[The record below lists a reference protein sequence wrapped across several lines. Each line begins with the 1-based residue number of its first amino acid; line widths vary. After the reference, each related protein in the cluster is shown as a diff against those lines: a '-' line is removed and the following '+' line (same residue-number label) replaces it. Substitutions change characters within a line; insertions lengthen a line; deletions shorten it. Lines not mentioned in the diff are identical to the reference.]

1 MLQLAVRF
9 DASTKL
15 EEKTSPSPKPSPG
28 PSNGNGNGN
37 GAAKK
42 PFKAKGFKAL
52 GANKPALLQKFKAAA
67 TKVRTSS
74 GFVEQSRANLVI
86 DDSR

>member
-1 MLQLAVRF
+1 MRF
-9 DASTKL
+9 DENAKIT
-15 EEKTSPSPKPSPG
+15 EEKSSPKPSPA
-28 PSNGNGNGN
+28 PTPTNGN
-37 GAAKK
+37 GAKK
-42 PFKAKGFKAL
+42 PKKSFKGF